1 MYIHTYTPAYIHTHT
16 HVYTY
21 VKFTFTGKV
30 HSIIRYI
37 EEIMN
42 WKVDLR
48 KLLKTQAK
56 DKMRGYIQG
65 RMINMEET
73 VSCKVYQFSLWKS
86 NYTKAKALSQDRR
99 AKTAASVSSYADPDA
114 HTTAQGFRMRRAYEE
129 ESYFLTVWFC
139 NHWRYF
145 FTFKMFACKFM
156 IKF

>member
-73 VSCKVYQFSLWKS
+73 VSCKVYQFSL
-86 NYTKAKALSQDRR
+86 
-99 AKTAASVSSYADPDA
+99 
-114 HTTAQGFRMRRAYEE
+114 
-129 ESYFLTVWFC
+129 
-139 NHWRYF
+139 
-145 FTFKMFACKFM
+145 
-156 IKF
+156 